1 VAQPAHVVVSTVPEG
16 ESGSSGGGA
25 LDRESDVT
33 AQRKLERQQRK
44 RQGRA
49 GVRSGVPS
57 SVTELELSE
66 LKLSEL
72 EANLDRLRQL
82 QHGVERRQL
91 GPDDWALL
99 SALIRETM

>member
-1 VAQPAHVVVSTVPEG
+1 M
-16 ESGSSGGGA
+16 
-25 LDRESDVT
+25 T
-33 AQRKLERQQRK
+33 AQRKLERKQRK

-57 SVTELELSE
+57 SVTELE
-66 LKLSEL
+66 LSEL